1 MLARIRANR
10 PPHPARFD
18 WLEPVSGRMQVFI
31 TFLVGGGLLLSG
43 IAWLADR
50 VAERTLTSAGEA
62 GLARRLAAVAYP
74 REGLVADDITVL
86 AVDVPG
92 YDDPQL
98 RRLLRRAG
106 R

>member
-1 MLARIRANR
+1 M
-10 PPHPARFD
+10 
-18 WLEPVSGRMQVFI
+18 SVFI

-43 IAWLADR
+43 IAWIVDR
-50 VAERTLTSAGEA
+50 VAGRTATAAAEA
-62 GLARRLAAVAYP
+62 ALARRLTAVAYP
-74 REGLVADDITVL
+74 REGLLADDITVL

-98 RRLLRRAG
+98 RRLLRRSG